1 MRLIRTLFRFV
12 GDSFQSMV
20 KNPLMTFASLIVST
34 FCLFIFGVFII
45 LTMNA
50 NYMADKMQHECKIE
64 VNIDPAITEKSDLD
78 AIEEKI
84 SAKKDDYTSIIYRT
98 GKERFDN
105 FKASLSKSELE
116 QFEGVPD
123 NVIGSSYT
131 ITLKDISKAKEI
143 ISYMEGIEGVT
154 SINNMESLMQKII
167 SITEFIRN
175 ASVWIVLVFALISVF
190 IISNTIKLT
199 LYSRRKEINIMKYV
213 GATDAYIR
221 GPFVIEGIIVGLI
234 SAIIAYCGTA
244 YGYTALRNLMNTFK
258 LSSSVL
264 ALEPFGDMIGIIIV
278 SYTVIGVGLGA
289 LGSFISIRRYLK
301 V

>member
-1 MRLIRTLFRFV
+1 MRLIRTLFRFI

-64 VNIDPAITEKSDLD
+64 VNIDPAITEKADIA
-78 AIEEKI
+78 AIEDKI
-84 SAKKDDYTSIIYRT
+84 NARKDDYTSIIYRT

-131 ITLKDISKAKEI
+131 LTLNDISKAKDT
-143 ISYMEGIEGVT
+143 ISYLESIEGVT

-167 SITEFIRN
+167 SITKFIRN

-234 SAIIAYCGTA
+234 AAVIAYFGTA
-244 YGYTALRNLMNTFK
+244 YGYNALRSLMNSFK

-264 ALEPFGDMIGIIIV
+264 TLEPFSDMITIIMV
-278 SYTVIGVGLGA
+278 SYAAIGVGLGA